1 MNATAH
7 GTAEQVPEQTIPLDL
22 QTMRQTSLRAL
33 EKGSDDLSREDLDS
47 LTQALRGMLM
57 LAIPEVTAAADR
69 HPKGDMPRICA
80 LVGVEEASRHLRAR
94 PVPAASPWALR
105 QAQRLARS
113 VMALTDHYVNL
124 GGPDSANLGG
134 QA

>member
-7 GTAEQVPEQTIPLDL
+7 GAAEQVPEQMLPLDL
-22 QTMRQTSLRAL
+22 QTMRETALRAL
-33 EKGSDDLSREDLDS
+33 GKGSENLSQEELDS
-47 LTQALRGMLM
+47 LTRALRGMLA
-57 LAIPEVTAAADR
+57 LAIPEVTAAADK
-69 HPKGDMPRICA
+69 HPQGDVPRICA

-94 PVPAASPWALR
+94 PVPAASPWAPR

-124 GGPDSANLGG
+124 GGRA
-134 QA
+134 

>member
-1 MNATAH
+1 M
-7 GTAEQVPEQTIPLDL
+7 
-22 QTMRQTSLRAL
+22 
-33 EKGSDDLSREDLDS
+33 DS

-57 LAIPEVTAAADR
+57 LLLPEVTSAADR

-80 LVGVEEASRHLRAR
+80 LVGIEEAWRRLRPR
-94 PVPAASPWALR
+94 SVPAASPCEPLR
-105 QAQRLARS
+105 HAQRLARS

-124 GGPDSANLGG
+124 GGLDSANLGG